1 MIRIYKS
8 EEATTITDC
17 IFPTIKDTIYIK
29 KLKSIVPEA
38 EELPMVYEKYNDEL
52 YVFYGVD
59 DGDSIG
65 SLSTSDFEELGMSI
79 EALRE
84 LALNNL
90 ANTLEIEAIMKQALF
105 F

>member
-1 MIRIYKS
+1 
-8 EEATTITDC
+8 
-17 IFPTIKDTIYIK
+17 
-29 KLKSIVPEA
+29 
-38 EELPMVYEKYNDEL
+38 MVYEKYNDEL

-84 LALNNL
+84 FGSQS
-90 ANTLEIEAIMKQALF
+90 I
-105 F
+105 